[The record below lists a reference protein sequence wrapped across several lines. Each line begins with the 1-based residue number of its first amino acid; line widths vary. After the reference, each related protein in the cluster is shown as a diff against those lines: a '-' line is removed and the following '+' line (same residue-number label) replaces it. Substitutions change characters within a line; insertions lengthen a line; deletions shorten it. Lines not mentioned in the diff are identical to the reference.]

1 MPLDGIA
8 ALLERADVS
17 ASHGRSDLQAEPR
30 FLEGALSSS
39 LGSSSLSMISIESST
54 GAAAFPFPFFE
65 TDEDRVRFR
74 EGRGGGGI
82 SLLSSSLSFTSV
94 LSDDLD

>member
-1 MPLDGIA
+1 MPLDGVA

-17 ASHGRSDLQAEPR
+17 ASLGRFNLQAEPR
-30 FLEGALSSS
+30 FLEGAFSSS

-54 GAAAFPFPFFE
+54 GAAAFPFPFLE

-74 EGRGGGGI
+74 DGKGGGGI
-82 SLLSSSLSFTSV
+82 RLLSSSLSFTSV
-94 LSDDLD
+94 LSVDLA